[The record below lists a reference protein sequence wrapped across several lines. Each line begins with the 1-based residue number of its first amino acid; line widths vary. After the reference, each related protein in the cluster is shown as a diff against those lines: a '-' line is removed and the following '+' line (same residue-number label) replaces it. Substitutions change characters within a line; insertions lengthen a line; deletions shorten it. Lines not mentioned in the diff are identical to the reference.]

1 MSGDWSILKTDF
13 KYDVILGSELT
24 YSEAN
29 YIKIINFV
37 RDFMSQSGVCILA
50 NKIYYF
56 GVGGNMLNFRKNLE
70 SSGLKC

>member
-37 RDFMSQSGVCILA
+37 RDFMS
-50 NKIYYF
+50 
-56 GVGGNMLNFRKNLE
+56 
-70 SSGLKC
+70 